1 MRSSVFICMIGADAR
16 DGAAAVGNRSAE
28 NIGSARRSTAFFIGF
43 FLLRLDDVTARGQGA
58 ARAREVF
65 LEVISRN
72 VTGVNRRPISS
83 EVRSTLSESVPQ

>member
-43 FLLRLDDVTARGQGA
+43 FLLRLDDVRRSTRT
-58 ARAREVF
+58 RAR
-65 LEVISRN
+65 R
-72 VTGVNRRPISS
+72 GVPGSY
-83 EVRSTLSESVPQ
+83 LP